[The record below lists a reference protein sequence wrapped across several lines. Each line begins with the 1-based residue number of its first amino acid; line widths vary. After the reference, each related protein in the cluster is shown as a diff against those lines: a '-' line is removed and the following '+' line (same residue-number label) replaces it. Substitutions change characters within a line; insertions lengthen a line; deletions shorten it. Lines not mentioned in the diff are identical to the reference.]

1 MKFYKLSGIGYP
13 VKIHK
18 FYILLF
24 ALCFYNIAYGQN
36 QPITVSMKNQ
46 PLLKVFEIIEDQTD
60 FSIAYN
66 QTKLDVKQKVS
77 ANFVREAVSSVL
89 SSVLKGT
96 GFTYRQEGKHIIII
110 PVPAK
115 AEAAPNNTTST
126 QQSIKIRGT
135 VTDAQGEPLIG
146 ANVLVDGSKQA
157 TITDMNGEFSLEV
170 PANSK
175 LRVTYIGYVT
185 QEVTVKNKTLFNI
198 QLQEDTQTMDE
209 VVVIG
214 FGTQKK
220 VNMTGAVASVNIKE
234 SLGDRP
240 ITNVSAALQGVVPGL
255 KIESTTGTPG
265 DDMTY
270 NIRGTTSINGG
281 EPLVLVNNVPMDIN
295 MIDPQDIESVSILKD
310 AASAAIYGAR
320 AAFGV
325 ILITTKQGK
334 KDMAPR
340 FNYNNNFSF
349 SKASEL
355 PQKASPLE
363 SVLAYK
369 EMGWAND
376 TYVDGKN
383 ITQWEG
389 YIRDYQANP
398 SNYPNGYIFD
408 DQGNLFLMRE
418 NDMFADM
425 MDNFGFM
432 QNHSFSVSGGSQ
444 RTSYRLSLGYTGEDG
459 ILVTDKDK
467 FDRINMSSF
476 LSVDVN
482 KWLTTQLD
490 IRYANSTQNKVEQGG
505 RNGVWGSA
513 MHLPSYHNILPYEQ
527 DGIEY
532 PAETSATFVRYGE
545 PRVIKKTNLRT
556 LGRVIISPLKG
567 LKITGEYTYNRITE
581 YNRMYVNKYKYIGFN
596 FTGLL
601 NNVENSR
608 YALTQ
613 GFTNYNAIN
622 AFANYDFSIGKHDI
636 SIMGGYN
643 QEESHKESQW
653 SQRTDVLL
661 ENLPSLSGS
670 TGTASVTDSFD
681 EYAIRGLFYRVNY
694 TYDGKYMFEANGRY
708 DGTSRFPKDSRFGF
722 FPSFSA
728 GWRISEEPFY
738 GALKNTVDNLKLRLS
753 YGTLGNQQVGYY
765 DYLQQIE
772 TGKVLN
778 YSFGDKE
785 KASYAYETAPNA
797 SDLTW
802 ETVVTKNIGLDIG
815 IFNNRLNISAD
826 AYIRDTKDMLMP
838 GKALPSVYGA
848 KSPNMNAAD
857 LRTKGWE
864 LVVAWNDRFNVM
876 DKPFNYGVSFG
887 IGDNVSKIT
896 KYDNPNKEI
905 SSPYVGQR
913 LGDIWGY
920 MVDGYFATDEE
931 AANYGVDQSVVN
943 YIINNAVVDRG
954 LHAGDMKY
962 LDLDGNNKI
971 EQTVS
976 ANDIKDQRI
985 IGNSLPRYTYSIRL
999 NAEWNGID
1007 FSVFFQGVGKQD
1019 WYPSSDAFA
1028 FWGPYSSPAPS
1039 FIPKDFLADVWS
1051 VDNPDA
1057 YFPRPRGYIAWTDGR
1072 SLSSVNNRYLQ
1083 SLAYCRLKN
1092 LTVGYT
1098 LPVKWLSKI
1107 HVQKARLYFSG
1118 ENLLTLDRLDTDYI
1132 DPEAAAA
1139 GTNWKTGK
1147 TNALSYP
1154 FSKTYSFGID
1164 ITF

>member
-89 SSVLKGT
+89 NSVLKGT

-513 MHLPSYHNILPYEQ
+513 MYLPSYHNIL
-527 DGIEY
+527 
-532 PAETSATFVRYGE
+532 
-545 PRVIKKTNLRT
+545 
-556 LGRVIISPLKG
+556 
-567 LKITGEYTYNRITE
+567 
-581 YNRMYVNKYKYIGFN
+581 NK
-596 FTGLL
+596 
-601 NNVENSR
+601 
-608 YALTQ
+608 
-613 GFTNYNAIN
+613 
-622 AFANYDFSIGKHDI
+622 
-636 SIMGGYN
+636 
-643 QEESHKESQW
+643 
-653 SQRTDVLL
+653 
-661 ENLPSLSGS
+661 
-670 TGTASVTDSFD
+670 TASN
-681 EYAIRGLFYRVNY
+681 IL
-694 TYDGKYMFEANGRY
+694 
-708 DGTSRFPKDSRFGF
+708 PKR
-722 FPSFSA
+722 P
-728 GWRISEEPFY
+728 
-738 GALKNTVDNLKLRLS
+738 LLS
-753 YGTLGNQQVGYY
+753 YAT
-765 DYLQQIE
+765 E
-772 TGKVLN
+772 
-778 YSFGDKE
+778 
-785 KASYAYETAPNA
+785 
-797 SDLTW
+797 
-802 ETVVTKNIGLDIG
+802 
-815 IFNNRLNISAD
+815 NR
-826 AYIRDTKDMLMP
+826 
-838 GKALPSVYGA
+838 G
-848 KSPNMNAAD
+848 
-857 LRTKGWE
+857 
-864 LVVAWNDRFNVM
+864 
-876 DKPFNYGVSFG
+876 
-887 IGDNVSKIT
+887 
-896 KYDNPNKEI
+896 
-905 SSPYVGQR
+905 
-913 LGDIWGY
+913 
-920 MVDGYFATDEE
+920 
-931 AANYGVDQSVVN
+931 
-943 YIINNAVVDRG
+943 
-954 LHAGDMKY
+954 
-962 LDLDGNNKI
+962 
-971 EQTVS
+971 
-976 ANDIKDQRI
+976 
-985 IGNSLPRYTYSIRL
+985 
-999 NAEWNGID
+999 
-1007 FSVFFQGVGKQD
+1007 
-1019 WYPSSDAFA
+1019 
-1028 FWGPYSSPAPS
+1028 
-1039 FIPKDFLADVWS
+1039 
-1051 VDNPDA
+1051 
-1057 YFPRPRGYIAWTDGR
+1057 
-1072 SLSSVNNRYLQ
+1072 
-1083 SLAYCRLKN
+1083 
-1092 LTVGYT
+1092 
-1098 LPVKWLSKI
+1098 
-1107 HVQKARLYFSG
+1107 
-1118 ENLLTLDRLDTDYI
+1118 
-1132 DPEAAAA
+1132 
-1139 GTNWKTGK
+1139 
-1147 TNALSYP
+1147 
-1154 FSKTYSFGID
+1154 
-1164 ITF
+1164 

>member
-1 MKFYKLSGIGYP
+1 
-13 VKIHK
+13 
-18 FYILLF
+18 
-24 ALCFYNIAYGQN
+24 
-36 QPITVSMKNQ
+36 
-46 PLLKVFEIIEDQTD
+46 
-60 FSIAYN
+60 
-66 QTKLDVKQKVS
+66 
-77 ANFVREAVSSVL
+77 
-89 SSVLKGT
+89 
-96 GFTYRQEGKHIIII
+96 
-110 PVPAK
+110 
-115 AEAAPNNTTST
+115 
-126 QQSIKIRGT
+126 
-135 VTDAQGEPLIG
+135 
-146 ANVLVDGSKQA
+146 
-157 TITDMNGEFSLEV
+157 
-170 PANSK
+170 
-175 LRVTYIGYVT
+175 
-185 QEVTVKNKTLFNI
+185 
-198 QLQEDTQTMDE
+198 MDE

-513 MHLPSYHNILPYEQ
+513 MYLPSYHNILPYEQ

-556 LGRVIISPLKG
+556 LS
-567 LKITGEYTYNRITE
+567 
-581 YNRMYVNKYKYIGFN
+581 
-596 FTGLL
+596 
-601 NNVENSR
+601 S
-608 YALTQ
+608 
-613 GFTNYNAIN
+613 
-622 AFANYDFSIGKHDI
+622 
-636 SIMGGYN
+636 
-643 QEESHKESQW
+643 
-653 SQRTDVLL
+653 
-661 ENLPSLSGS
+661 SL
-670 TGTASVTDSFD
+670 
-681 EYAIRGLFYRVNY
+681 R
-694 TYDGKYMFEANGRY
+694 
-708 DGTSRFPKDSRFGF
+708 
-722 FPSFSA
+722 
-728 GWRISEEPFY
+728 
-738 GALKNTVDNLKLRLS
+738 
-753 YGTLGNQQVGYY
+753 
-765 DYLQQIE
+765 
-772 TGKVLN
+772 
-778 YSFGDKE
+778 
-785 KASYAYETAPNA
+785 
-797 SDLTW
+797 
-802 ETVVTKNIGLDIG
+802 
-815 IFNNRLNISAD
+815 
-826 AYIRDTKDMLMP
+826 
-838 GKALPSVYGA
+838 
-848 KSPNMNAAD
+848 
-857 LRTKGWE
+857 
-864 LVVAWNDRFNVM
+864 
-876 DKPFNYGVSFG
+876 
-887 IGDNVSKIT
+887 
-896 KYDNPNKEI
+896 
-905 SSPYVGQR
+905 
-913 LGDIWGY
+913 
-920 MVDGYFATDEE
+920 
-931 AANYGVDQSVVN
+931 
-943 YIINNAVVDRG
+943 
-954 LHAGDMKY
+954 
-962 LDLDGNNKI
+962 
-971 EQTVS
+971 
-976 ANDIKDQRI
+976 
-985 IGNSLPRYTYSIRL
+985 
-999 NAEWNGID
+999 
-1007 FSVFFQGVGKQD
+1007 
-1019 WYPSSDAFA
+1019 
-1028 FWGPYSSPAPS
+1028 
-1039 FIPKDFLADVWS
+1039 
-1051 VDNPDA
+1051 
-1057 YFPRPRGYIAWTDGR
+1057 
-1072 SLSSVNNRYLQ
+1072 
-1083 SLAYCRLKN
+1083 
-1092 LTVGYT
+1092 
-1098 LPVKWLSKI
+1098 
-1107 HVQKARLYFSG
+1107 
-1118 ENLLTLDRLDTDYI
+1118 
-1132 DPEAAAA
+1132 
-1139 GTNWKTGK
+1139 
-1147 TNALSYP
+1147 
-1154 FSKTYSFGID
+1154 
-1164 ITF
+1164 

>member
-46 PLLKVFEIIEDQTD
+46 PLLKVFEIIEDQTE

-89 SSVLKGT
+89 NSVLKGT

-505 RNGVWGSA
+505 RNGVWG
-513 MHLPSYHNILPYEQ
+513 L
-527 DGIEY
+527 
-532 PAETSATFVRYGE
+532 
-545 PRVIKKTNLRT
+545 
-556 LGRVIISPLKG
+556 
-567 LKITGEYTYNRITE
+567 
-581 YNRMYVNKYKYIGFN
+581 
-596 FTGLL
+596 
-601 NNVENSR
+601 
-608 YALTQ
+608 
-613 GFTNYNAIN
+613 
-622 AFANYDFSIGKHDI
+622 
-636 SIMGGYN
+636 
-643 QEESHKESQW
+643 
-653 SQRTDVLL
+653 
-661 ENLPSLSGS
+661 SL
-670 TGTASVTDSFD
+670 
-681 EYAIRGLFYRVNY
+681 
-694 TYDGKYMFEANGRY
+694 
-708 DGTSRFPKDSRFGF
+708 
-722 FPSFSA
+722 
-728 GWRISEEPFY
+728 
-738 GALKNTVDNLKLRLS
+738 
-753 YGTLGNQQVGYY
+753 
-765 DYLQQIE
+765 
-772 TGKVLN
+772 
-778 YSFGDKE
+778 
-785 KASYAYETAPNA
+785 
-797 SDLTW
+797 
-802 ETVVTKNIGLDIG
+802 
-815 IFNNRLNISAD
+815 
-826 AYIRDTKDMLMP
+826 
-838 GKALPSVYGA
+838 
-848 KSPNMNAAD
+848 
-857 LRTKGWE
+857 
-864 LVVAWNDRFNVM
+864 
-876 DKPFNYGVSFG
+876 
-887 IGDNVSKIT
+887 
-896 KYDNPNKEI
+896 
-905 SSPYVGQR
+905 
-913 LGDIWGY
+913 
-920 MVDGYFATDEE
+920 
-931 AANYGVDQSVVN
+931 
-943 YIINNAVVDRG
+943 
-954 LHAGDMKY
+954 
-962 LDLDGNNKI
+962 
-971 EQTVS
+971 
-976 ANDIKDQRI
+976 
-985 IGNSLPRYTYSIRL
+985 
-999 NAEWNGID
+999 
-1007 FSVFFQGVGKQD
+1007 
-1019 WYPSSDAFA
+1019 
-1028 FWGPYSSPAPS
+1028 
-1039 FIPKDFLADVWS
+1039 
-1051 VDNPDA
+1051 
-1057 YFPRPRGYIAWTDGR
+1057 
-1072 SLSSVNNRYLQ
+1072 
-1083 SLAYCRLKN
+1083 
-1092 LTVGYT
+1092 
-1098 LPVKWLSKI
+1098 I
-1107 HVQKARLYFSG
+1107 H
-1118 ENLLTLDRLDTDYI
+1118 I
-1132 DPEAAAA
+1132 
-1139 GTNWKTGK
+1139 
-1147 TNALSYP
+1147 
-1154 FSKTYSFGID
+1154 
-1164 ITF
+1164 

>member
-89 SSVLKGT
+89 NSVLKGT

-513 MHLPSYHNILPYEQ
+513 MYLPSYHNILPYEQ

-532 PAETSATFVRYGE
+532 PAETSAT
-545 PRVIKKTNLRT
+545 
-556 LGRVIISPLKG
+556 
-567 LKITGEYTYNRITE
+567 
-581 YNRMYVNKYKYIGFN
+581 
-596 FTGLL
+596 
-601 NNVENSR
+601 
-608 YALTQ
+608 
-613 GFTNYNAIN
+613 
-622 AFANYDFSIGKHDI
+622 
-636 SIMGGYN
+636 
-643 QEESHKESQW
+643 
-653 SQRTDVLL
+653 
-661 ENLPSLSGS
+661 
-670 TGTASVTDSFD
+670 
-681 EYAIRGLFYRVNY
+681 
-694 TYDGKYMFEANGRY
+694 
-708 DGTSRFPKDSRFGF
+708 
-722 FPSFSA
+722 
-728 GWRISEEPFY
+728 
-738 GALKNTVDNLKLRLS
+738 
-753 YGTLGNQQVGYY
+753 
-765 DYLQQIE
+765 
-772 TGKVLN
+772 
-778 YSFGDKE
+778 
-785 KASYAYETAPNA
+785 
-797 SDLTW
+797 
-802 ETVVTKNIGLDIG
+802 LD
-815 IFNNRLNISAD
+815 R
-826 AYIRDTKDMLMP
+826 K
-838 GKALPSVYGA
+838 
-848 KSPNMNAAD
+848 
-857 LRTKGWE
+857 
-864 LVVAWNDRFNVM
+864 
-876 DKPFNYGVSFG
+876 
-887 IGDNVSKIT
+887 
-896 KYDNPNKEI
+896 
-905 SSPYVGQR
+905 
-913 LGDIWGY
+913 
-920 MVDGYFATDEE
+920 
-931 AANYGVDQSVVN
+931 SVV
-943 YIINNAVVDRG
+943 
-954 LHAGDMKY
+954 
-962 LDLDGNNKI
+962 
-971 EQTVS
+971 
-976 ANDIKDQRI
+976 
-985 IGNSLPRYTYSIRL
+985 
-999 NAEWNGID
+999 
-1007 FSVFFQGVGKQD
+1007 
-1019 WYPSSDAFA
+1019 
-1028 FWGPYSSPAPS
+1028 
-1039 FIPKDFLADVWS
+1039 
-1051 VDNPDA
+1051 
-1057 YFPRPRGYIAWTDGR
+1057 
-1072 SLSSVNNRYLQ
+1072 
-1083 SLAYCRLKN
+1083 
-1092 LTVGYT
+1092 
-1098 LPVKWLSKI
+1098 
-1107 HVQKARLYFSG
+1107 
-1118 ENLLTLDRLDTDYI
+1118 
-1132 DPEAAAA
+1132 
-1139 GTNWKTGK
+1139 
-1147 TNALSYP
+1147 
-1154 FSKTYSFGID
+1154 
-1164 ITF
+1164 

>member
-1 MKFYKLSGIGYP
+1 
-13 VKIHK
+13 
-18 FYILLF
+18 
-24 ALCFYNIAYGQN
+24 
-36 QPITVSMKNQ
+36 
-46 PLLKVFEIIEDQTD
+46 
-60 FSIAYN
+60 
-66 QTKLDVKQKVS
+66 
-77 ANFVREAVSSVL
+77 
-89 SSVLKGT
+89 
-96 GFTYRQEGKHIIII
+96 
-110 PVPAK
+110 
-115 AEAAPNNTTST
+115 
-126 QQSIKIRGT
+126 
-135 VTDAQGEPLIG
+135 
-146 ANVLVDGSKQA
+146 
-157 TITDMNGEFSLEV
+157 
-170 PANSK
+170 
-175 LRVTYIGYVT
+175 
-185 QEVTVKNKTLFNI
+185 
-198 QLQEDTQTMDE
+198 
-209 VVVIG
+209 
-214 FGTQKK
+214 
-220 VNMTGAVASVNIKE
+220 
-234 SLGDRP
+234 
-240 ITNVSAALQGVVPGL
+240 
-255 KIESTTGTPG
+255 
-265 DDMTY
+265 
-270 NIRGTTSINGG
+270 
-281 EPLVLVNNVPMDIN
+281 
-295 MIDPQDIESVSILKD
+295 
-310 AASAAIYGAR
+310 
-320 AAFGV
+320 
-325 ILITTKQGK
+325 
-334 KDMAPR
+334 MAPR

-513 MHLPSYHNILPYEQ
+513 MYLPSYHNILPYEQ

-728 GWRISEEPFY
+728 GWRISEEAFM
-738 GALKNTVDNLKLRLS
+738 KNTKSFLSNLKLRAS
-753 YGTLGNQQVGYY
+753 WGSIGNQIILKPDNTPENYPY
-765 DYLQQIE
+765 IPSMSPYLTEWLVDGQKTTTLNAPAMVSSSFSWE
-772 TGKVLN
+772 KVYTLD
-778 YSFGDKE
+778 FGVDFGFFD
-785 KASYAYETAPNA
+785 NR
-797 SDLTW
+797 
-802 ETVVTKNIGLDIG
+802 
-815 IFNNRLNISAD
+815 FNGTFDWYR
-826 AYIRDTKDMLMP
+826 RDTKGMLAP
-838 GKALPSVYGA
+838 GMDLPWVVGA
-848 KSPNMNAAD
+848 TAAKQNAAD
-857 LRTKGWE
+857 LKTYGWE
-864 LVVAWNDRFNVM
+864 LELNWRDRINKDWSYRIGFNLY
-876 DKPFNYGVSFG
+876 DSQ
-887 IGDNVSKIT
+887 SEIT
-896 KYDNPNKEI
+896 KYNNETNL
-905 SSPYVGQR
+905 
-913 LGDIWGY
+913 LGDKIYRKGMKMGEIWGY
-920 MVDGYFATDEE
+920 VTDRFYTEDDFNADGTLKP
-931 AANYGVDQSVVN
+931 G
-943 YIINNAVVDRG
+943 IPIPKG
-954 LHAGDMKY
+954 AGKVFPGDVLYKNF
-962 LDLDGNNKI
+962 DDDTETIWSGEGTADNPG
-971 EQTVS
+971 
-976 ANDIKDQRI
+976 DQRI
-985 IGNSLPRYTYSIRL
+985 IGNSTPRFHYGITAGISWKRLDLSIFLR
-999 NAEWNGID
+999 
-1007 FSVFFQGVGKQD
+1007 GVGKRDYWRTDQ
-1019 WYPSSDAFA
+1019 
-1028 FWGPYSSPAPS
+1028 
-1039 FIPKDFLADVWS
+1039 
-1051 VDNPDA
+1051 
-1057 YFPRPRGYIAWTDGR
+1057 IAWPTGGWGSLFKETLDFWTPTNTNAYYPRVYSNDGVNT
-1072 SLSSVNNRYLQ
+1072 SYNHWKQSKYLANASYLKLQNITLS
-1083 SLAYCRLKN
+1083 
-1092 LTVGYT
+1092 YT
-1098 LPVKWLSKI
+1098 LPKVWS
-1107 HVQKARLYFSG
+1107 QRLYFDDVKVFFSG
-1118 ENLLTLDRLDTDYI
+1118 ENLYTWDHLPEGLETDM
-1132 DPEAAAA
+1132 
-1139 GTNWKTGK
+1139 
-1147 TNALSYP
+1147 LSKGAWEYP
-1154 FSKTYSFGID
+1154 FMRKFSFGINV
-1164 ITF
+1164 TF